1 MRNIIKWL
9 TLVSVCLILVPGL
22 TVSAV
27 TNETSFEDSDE
38 PVEENSQELSEE
50 SSQEFT
56 NENVP
61 PQNEQPQY
69 EETTEEP
76 YTYYEETTEEPYTY
90 YEETT
95 EEPYTY
101 YEETTEE
108 YYYEPAEEETV
119 EVNTEE
125 STEEVTEEYTE
136 EYTEEITEEVTEETV
151 EEMTEEESRDIV
163 INQEETQSFSV
174 TGEVLKD
181 NEGVEDV
188 TVALTGDA
196 KDQAATGE
204 DGTFEFTGVSP
215 GEYTLQIDVPE
226 DYTAQ
231 QSSFDIT
238 VEDRGK
244 RGITFVL
251 ADAPVE
257 ESVEPTGE
265 DNSETVEAS
274 NQIKADQNE
283 NNENMT
289 MSLILAGAVLV
300 ALVVMIIFI
309 RSLRKY

>member
-76 YTYYEETTEEPYTY
+76 YTYYEETTEE
-90 YEETT
+90 
-95 EEPYTY
+95 
-101 YEETTEE
+101 

-119 EVNTEE
+119 EEY
-125 STEEVTEEYTE
+125 TEEVTEEYTE

-151 EEMTEEESRDIV
+151 EEMTEEESRNIV

-181 NEGVEDV
+181 DEGVEDV
-188 TVALTGDA
+188 TVELTGDSGA
-196 KDQAATGE
+196 QAATGE

-231 QSSFDIT
+231 QASFDIT

-265 DNSETVEAS
+265 DSSETVEAS

>member
-9 TLVSVCLILVPGL
+9 TLVLVCLVLVPGL

-27 TNETSFEDSDE
+27 TNETSSEDLDE

-61 PQNEQPQY
+61 AQNEQPQ
-69 EETTEEP
+69 
-76 YTYYEETTEEPYTY
+76 YEETTEEPYTY

-119 EVNTEE
+119 EEY
-125 STEEVTEEYTE
+125 TEEVTE

-151 EEMTEEESRDIV
+151 EEMTEEESRNIV

-181 NEGVEDV
+181 DEGVEDV
-188 TVALTGDA
+188 TVELTGDSGA
-196 KDQAATGE
+196 QAATGE

-231 QSSFDIT
+231 QASFDIT

-265 DNSETVEAS
+265 DSSETVEAS

-300 ALVVMIIFI
+300 ALVIMIIFI
-309 RSLRKY
+309 RSLRKH